1 MTECSLAL
9 MRQNRVS
16 CCKMV
21 RDLVLSFPFV
31 VLCVAQRRPFSRH
44 PLFLLKLLLTPFHP
58 QNTTNTHTFSITS
71 TVKCNGTEDR
81 VKDPS
86 KQVPPNDQVIPFVSF
101 PGAEIKDLYVIDET
115 TAPAPSA
122 PAAKPATSKPQPAQ
136 QKQQQASAA
145 TGGRQPQGAQSKP
158 KETATTSSVGTGAHL
173 QNLRVKTATGVASGD
188 GEKVGS
194 GVFDFEQGLAGF
206 NKTEVMASVA
216 TDLTI
221 KKETVYKKDDF
232 FDSLS
237 RDMLDRAEGRKTRH
251 TAAEERN
258 LNQDTFG
265 AVALQQSR
273 YGGRGRGR
281 GRGGG
286 GGGRGGRG
294 GGRRPRGNGGSY
306 VPSTITA

>member
-1 MTECSLAL
+1 
-9 MRQNRVS
+9 
-16 CCKMV
+16 
-21 RDLVLSFPFV
+21 
-31 VLCVAQRRPFSRH
+31 
-44 PLFLLKLLLTPFHP
+44 
-58 QNTTNTHTFSITS
+58 
-71 TVKCNGTEDR
+71 

-86 KQVPPNDQVIPFVSF
+86 KQVPANDQVIPFVSF

-122 PAAKPATSKPQPAQ
+122 PAAKPAASKPQPAQQQQQ

-145 TGGRQPQGAQSKP
+145 TGGRQQGQVAQSKP
-158 KETATTSSVGTGAHL
+158 KETAATSSVGTGAHL

-188 GEKVGS
+188 GGKVGS
-194 GVFDFEQGLAGF
+194 GVFDFEQGLKEF

-216 TDLTI
+216 TDSAI
-221 KKETVYKKDDF
+221 KKEAVYKKDDF

-237 RDMLDRAEGRKTRH
+237 CDMLDRAEGRKTRP

-286 GGGRGGRG
+286 GRGGRGGG